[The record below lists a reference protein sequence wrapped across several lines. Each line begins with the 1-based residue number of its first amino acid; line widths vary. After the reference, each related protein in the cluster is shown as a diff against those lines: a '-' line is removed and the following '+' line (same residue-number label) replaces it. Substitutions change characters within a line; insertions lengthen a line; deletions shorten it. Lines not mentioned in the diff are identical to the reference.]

1 MRLTDKAKLDGS
13 PIPPDPRL
21 SGEFRRNVN
30 LFPALAG
37 FLFSPSAA
45 LAPTIRLIELHS
57 ASWATM
63 KTATPAGAIP
73 ARVSER
79 PCNSDDRIQDVLIAP
94 VGAVLVDQKV
104 GLAVDN
110 DLLDAGQLIGFA
122 IVGRG

>member
-1 MRLTDKAKLDGS
+1 
-13 PIPPDPRL
+13 
-21 SGEFRRNVN
+21 
-30 LFPALAG
+30 
-37 FLFSPSAA
+37 
-45 LAPTIRLIELHS
+45 
-57 ASWATM
+57 M

-73 ARVSER
+73 AKVSER